1 MPTSLELALHK
12 DISDKNNIRI
22 AEQEKQYRYYSGDF
36 YNTKKYLI
44 SALELTYAVED
55 IEEMQLQLMNITEK
69 IINQMC
75 VVYLD
80 PAQRRIMLNG
90 EVSEELTDY
99 YNSILPMDI
108 NTQDKQSHRLA
119 KLHNT
124 VLPHVTFEDGR
135 FKYNTLPSYLY
146 NIKQD
151 AKKLLEVSYEKMYG
165 DDWYQVFWT
174 KDKHYRL
181 DAFGNPSSVPE
192 GDGTNPFGV
201 LPFPEL
207 RLKNCVDFWGE
218 GQNDLINVS
227 EQVNLLLTKLVN
239 SDVIMGTEGTVLAV
253 NLDLSKSGTEK
264 EGLKKVRTGRRHP
277 VTIDNIKADDMQPS
291 LTHITTDPHIEDTM
305 GMIDWYIK
313 MIANFKGLNPHAIL
327 SEIKDTSDFQKTMDA
342 VDQVEIRKD
351 DIEPCR
357 VFEHDRF
364 EVTKRMN
371 NVLLDTEG
379 LQMIPEEAELMVDF
393 AEIVIQ
399 KTPQE
404 TMDERDW
411 QLEKNLTS
419 LVEILKEI
427 NPDLDNSQAETMIQ
441 NNKTSNSTLAGKA
454 SRFELLT
461 KPEEVV
467 NE

>member
-44 SALELTYAVED
+44 SALELSYAVED
-55 IEEMQLQLMNITEK
+55 IEEMQLQLINITEK

-80 PAQRRIMLNG
+80 PAQRRIAIDG

-124 VLPHVTFEDGR
+124 VLPHVTFENGR
-135 FKYNTLPSYLY
+135 FKYTTLPSYLY

-181 DAFGNPSSVPE
+181 DAFGNPSNVPE

-201 LPFPEL
+201 IPFPVK
-207 RLKNCVDFWGE
+207 RMKNSVDFWGE

-227 EQVNLLLTKLVN
+227 EQINLLLTKLVN
-239 SDVIMGTEGTVLAV
+239 SDVIMGTEGTVLAI
-253 NLDLSKSGTEK
+253 NLDLSKAGEEK

-277 VTIDNIKADDMQPS
+277 ISVENVRDDAVQPS
-291 LTHITTDPHIEDTM
+291 LQHITTDPHIEDTI

-313 MIANFKGLNPHAIL
+313 MIANFKGLNPNAVL
-327 SEIKDTSDFQKTMDA
+327 SQIKDTSDFQKIMDA
-342 VDQVEIRKD
+342 VDQMEIRKD
-351 DIEPCR
+351 DVEPCR
-357 VFEHDRF
+357 VFEYDRF
-364 EVTKRMN
+364 EITKTMN
-371 NVLLDTEG
+371 NVLVDTED
-379 LQMIPEEAELMVDF
+379 LQLIPEEAELMVDF
-393 AEIVIQ
+393 ADIEIQ
-399 KTPQE
+399 KTPQ
-404 TMDERDW
+404 DLRDDRDW
-411 QLEKNLTS
+411 RLEKNLIT
-419 LVEILKEI
+419 LTDILIED
-427 NPDLDNSQAETMIQ
+427 NPDLDEEQAAEIIA
-441 NNKTSNSTLAGKA
+441 NNKTSNSTLTGKA